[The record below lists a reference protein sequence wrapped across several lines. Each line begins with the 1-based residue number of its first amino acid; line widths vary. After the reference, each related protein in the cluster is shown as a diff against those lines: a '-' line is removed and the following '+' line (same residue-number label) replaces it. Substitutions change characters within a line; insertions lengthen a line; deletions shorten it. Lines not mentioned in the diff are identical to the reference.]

1 MKMAEIFFL
10 QRQALNELRT
20 NLAVMES
27 ELTTAQLNAEAIQG
41 QLDLLKENNAW
52 MQQAIEQWRT
62 DQQALAE
69 NYDNQLRLER
79 KKRLKQILMFTAGG
93 IVAGV
98 VIGIVAK

>member
-1 MKMAEIFFL
+1 MAEIFFL